1 MERTTRKRFALARRA
16 RRGRKRATGVA
27 ERPRLA
33 VKRSLAQIYAQI
45 IDDVTGHVLAA
56 ASSLTPELRAGL
68 KSGGKGKVEVAKA
81 VGRQIA
87 AVALS
92 RGIKK
97 VSFDRRGRKY
107 HGRVKALAEA
117 AREAGLVF

>member
-1 MERTTRKRFALARRA
+1 MEGTRRKRSALARRA
-16 RRGRKRATGVA
+16 RRVRKRVTGTA

-33 VKRSLAQIYAQI
+33 VRRSLAQIYAQI
-45 IDDVTGHVLAA
+45 VDDMTGHVLAA

-68 KSGGKGKVEVAKA
+68 KSAGKAEAAKA
-81 VGRQIA
+81 VGKQIA

-97 VSFDRRGRKY
+97 VCFDRGGRKY

>member
-1 MERTTRKRFALARRA
+1 MRKRV
-16 RRGRKRATGVA
+16 TGTA

-33 VKRSLAQIYAQI
+33 VQRSLAQIYAQV

-56 ASSLTPELRAGL
+56 ASSLTPELKAAL
-68 KSGGKGKVEVAKA
+68 KSAGKVEAAKA
-81 VGRQIA
+81 VGKQIA

-97 VSFDRRGRKY
+97 VCFDRRGRKY

-117 AREAGLVF
+117 AREAGLIF